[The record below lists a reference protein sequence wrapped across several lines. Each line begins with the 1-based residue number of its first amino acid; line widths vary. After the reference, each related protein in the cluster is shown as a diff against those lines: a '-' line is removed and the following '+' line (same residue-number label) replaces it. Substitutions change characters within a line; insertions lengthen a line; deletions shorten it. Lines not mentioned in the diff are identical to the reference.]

1 VRVSRLPCT
10 LLLRRVCEVSAGRA
24 CVIAVPATGL
34 QATDLSLRIE
44 DQQLVIG
51 IARRTMQRM
60 RNVLPGLKVLRGW
73 HCADQSLEVRLA
85 LPADFR
91 CAVVYQQP
99 AEWQL
104 QHGHFISTIL
114 PHIESGC

>member
-1 VRVSRLPCT
+1 
-10 LLLRRVCEVSAGRA
+10 
-24 CVIAVPATGL
+24 VIAIPATGL

-60 RNVLPGLKVLRGW
+60 RNALPGLKVLLVS
-73 HCADQSLEVRLA
+73 HMHVPDQSLEVRLA
-85 LPADFR
+85 LPDADFR
-91 CAVVYQQP
+91 CAIAHQEP

-104 QHGHFISTIL
+104 QHGHFVTTIL
-114 PHIESGC
+114 SEEESEC

>member
-1 VRVSRLPCT
+1 VSRLPCT
-10 LLLRRVCEVSAGRA
+10 LLLRRVREVSAGTA

-60 RNVLPGLKVLRGW
+60 RNALPGLKVLRGS
-73 HCADQSLEVRLA
+73 HMQTDQSLEVRLA

-114 PHIESGC
+114 PHVESGC